1 MTTDGLV
8 SAPSFTTQIIEGLR
22 VSATGM
28 VAARTDQG
36 VVFFDSGGRRALTF
50 PNGRAV
56 AWAPGELIA
65 AVATPNEI
73 LFVAPVSGEIVTLPL
88 AVRDL
93 EWVAP

>member
-1 MTTDGLV
+1 MTTDRLV
-8 SAPSFTTQIIEGLR
+8 SSPSFTTQTIDTLR
-22 VSATGM
+22 VSASGM

-36 VVFFDSGGRRALTF
+36 IVFFDTGGRRALTF

-65 AVATPNEI
+65 AVPTPSEI

-93 EWVAP
+93 EWVVP